1 MSIRARWRFP
11 LNDGQVMGAPG
22 QNRLADRRAAYR
34 RGRWAETRAALL
46 LRAKGYRIVAR
57 GYRCPAGEI
66 DIIARRGAVL
76 VAVEVKARATL
87 ATAAEAIDQRQRG
100 RIERAL
106 SLFISQKPGHSAC
119 DVRFDAILFSP
130 WRWPQHI
137 VDAWRP
143 IEA

>member
-1 MSIRARWRFP
+1 MTE
-11 LNDGQVMGAPG
+11 APG
-22 QNRLADRRAAYR
+22 HDRLAVRRAAYK
-34 RGRWAETRAALL
+34 RGRGAESRAALL

-66 DIIARRGAVL
+66 DIIARRGGLL

-87 ATAAEAIDQRQRG
+87 ATAGEAIDRRQRN

-106 SLFISQKPGHSAC
+106 SIFIARKSDYSAC
-119 DVRFDAILFSP
+119 DIRFDAILISP
-130 WRWPQHI
+130 WRWPRHI

-143 IEA
+143 TGPD

>member
-1 MSIRARWRFP
+1 MTDA
-11 LNDGQVMGAPG
+11 
-22 QNRLADRRAAYR
+22 RRAAYR
-34 RGRWAETRAALL
+34 RGRWAESHAALL

-87 ATAAEAIDQRQRG
+87 ATAAEAIDPRQRS

-106 SLFISQKPGHSAC
+106 SIFVAQKPDYSAC
-119 DVRFDAILFSP
+119 DIRFDAILISP
-130 WRWPQHI
+130 WRWPRHI
-137 VDAWRP
+137 ADAWRP
-143 IEA
+143 AGTP